1 MEEDRER
8 HKRLR
13 EGMWVLPIP
22 GVGSVLPINAN
33 GVDRPVAGGVSKL
46 RAGAGLGQ
54 TIGSNSNASINNG
67 TALPGPAISS
77 LNTSPASPSDNASTN
92 TNPNKG
98 RSDAQQ
104 QQQQPQA
111 LAEHVLVD
119 PVDVEFEQL
128 WETMSDFDDEDR
140 EDIMQ

>member
-1 MEEDRER
+1 
-8 HKRLR
+8 
-13 EGMWVLPIP
+13 MWVLPIP

-54 TIGSNSNASINNG
+54 TIGSNSNASINIG

-98 RSDAQQ
+98 RADSQ

>member
-1 MEEDRER
+1 
-8 HKRLR
+8 
-13 EGMWVLPIP
+13 MWVLPIP

-33 GVDRPVAGGVSKL
+33 GIDRPVAGGVSKL
-46 RAGAGLGQ
+46 RAGAGVGQ
-54 TIGSNSNASINNG
+54 TIGLSFNTSIGNG
-67 TALPGPAISS
+67 TAVTGPAISS
-77 LNTSPASPSDNASTN
+77 LNTSPASPSDNASSN
-92 TNPNKG
+92 TNPSKG
-98 RSDAQQ
+98 KSDSQQ
-104 QQQQPQA
+104 QQSQV